1 MKVRDRMTP
10 NPYTCSPDSSVG
22 DAWKLMKEHNL
33 TRLPVLDRG
42 KLLGIVTVKDFGAR
56 QDLDFRGTS
65 VATRYFSTDKENL
78 LNKVKV
84 RDVLPPNQNL
94 VTIDPDAYIEM
105 AAVLLKDNK
114 ISGLP
119 VVDEKGK
126 LVGIITQTD
135 IFGAFIDLLAINR
148 KGSRISLRVKD
159 DPETLV
165 KIGTILDKYDVRVQ
179 NLVEMEI
186 PNEDYL
192 MILRINTT
200 DSKAIINDFKT
211 AGFKVESTLVKK

>member
-1 MKVRDRMTP
+1 
-10 NPYTCSPDSSVG
+10 
-22 DAWKLMKEHNL
+22 L

-84 RDVLPPNQNL
+84 RDVLPANQNL
-94 VTIDPDAYIEM
+94 VTIDPDAYIEI

-135 IFGAFIDLLAINR
+135 IFGAFLDLLAINR
-148 KGSRISLRVKD
+148 KGSRINLRVKD

-200 DSKAIINDFKT
+200 DSKAIINDFKS